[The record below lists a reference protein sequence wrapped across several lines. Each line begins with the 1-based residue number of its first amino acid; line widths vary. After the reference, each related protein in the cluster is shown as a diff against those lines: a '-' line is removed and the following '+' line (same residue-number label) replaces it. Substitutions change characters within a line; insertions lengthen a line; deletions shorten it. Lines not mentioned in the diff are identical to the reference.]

1 VKPKL
6 IKQRGNYYVVS
17 VEGEGTV
24 GYCER
29 ERNFMAA
36 SGYAGWTF
44 RPNAAGEALG
54 LKAKWQTTPRRAVEA
69 SLRDREAVS

>member
-24 GYCER
+24 GHCER
-29 ERNFMAA
+29 SRNFMAT
-36 SGYAGWTF
+36 SGYAGWSFKPTA
-44 RPNAAGEALG
+44 RGEALG
-54 LKAKWQTTPRRAVEA
+54 LKGKWETTPKRAVAA
-69 SLRDREAVS
+69 SMRDRGAVS